1 MDQMNERRIMYLNK
15 NSIQHQ
21 LRRREALEKEEYYTP
36 GPDSYSPNYNFLE
49 CSPSVIFNKF

>member
-1 MDQMNERRIMYLNK
+1 MNERRIMYLNK